1 MDTPAATISR
11 VSEVALVHRAHR
23 VAGAIYGT
31 ILATTVVAASGHEP
45 ETIDKAAILVLGT
58 SVVFWLAHVYSLA
71 LAGRVVARRPL
82 RRDEMVSL
90 AVAEWPMLQSSWP
103 ILLALMLGVT
113 GIVSRATAVDLA
125 MAVGI
130 GALFTYGFVIGRQ
143 EHLGWPR
150 VLLSSAISGA
160 FGLAILGLKVFVH

>member
-1 MDTPAATISR
+1 M
-11 VSEVALVHRAHR
+11 SEVALVHRAHH

-31 ILATTVVAASGHEP
+31 ILATTVVAAAGHEP
-45 ETIDKAAILVLGT
+45 ETIDQAAILVLGT
-58 SVVFWLAHVYSLA
+58 SVVFWLAHVYSLG
-71 LAGRVVARRPL
+71 LAARVVARRPL

-90 AVAEWPMLQSSWP
+90 AIAEWPMLQSSWP

-113 GIVSRATAVDLA
+113 GIVPRATAVDLA

-143 EHLGWPR
+143 EKLSWPK
-150 VLLSSAISGA
+150 VLLNMAISGA
-160 FGLAILGLKVFVH
+160 FGLAILALKVFVH